1 MNPFAIFVAC
11 CCRLLEGV
19 APPMTQRRRQEDSGG
34 VSLKLRSCQF
44 CRGVVGTDSHLTM
57 PVESLPVRDAS
68 IHFRLLQQYLVL
80 LKKYPILTKSVTRS
94 VALSLLSVRL
104 YVLQPGARSLPIDS
118 HNQTFSFT
126 KVSLLH
132 CNQYQP
138 L

>member
-1 MNPFAIFVAC
+1 
-11 CCRLLEGV
+11 
-19 APPMTQRRRQEDSGG
+19 MTQRRRQEDSGG

-44 CRGVVGTDSHLTM
+44 CRGFVGTDNHLTM

-94 VALSLLSVRL
+94 VALSLLLSVRL
-104 YVLQPGARSLPIDS
+104 YVLQPGARSLPAVKIRRS
-118 HNQTFSFT
+118 LSL
-126 KVSLLH
+126 KLAYCLLH

-138 L
+138 S